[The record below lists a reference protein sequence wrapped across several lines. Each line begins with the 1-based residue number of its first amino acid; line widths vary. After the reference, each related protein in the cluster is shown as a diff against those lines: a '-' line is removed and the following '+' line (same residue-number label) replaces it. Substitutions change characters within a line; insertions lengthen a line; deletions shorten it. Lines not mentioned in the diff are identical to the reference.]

1 MPLCGAV
8 HHQEQRST
16 LVGFHHL
23 MGLHHCTGQQGDGL
37 TPLQLPTF
45 LRGGGKGGEGR
56 GGGGGE
62 GYPGGQCVCVCVG
75 DSIEGPSTAMDDI
88 EDLSPSTLN
97 PLTIPLGTSRASAR
111 LGSNFPGMSFI
122 SST

>member
-56 GGGGGE
+56 GGGGGRDIQE
-62 GYPGGQCVCVCVG
+62 GSVCVCVW
-75 DSIEGPSTAMDDI
+75 ETV
-88 EDLSPSTLN
+88 
-97 PLTIPLGTSRASAR
+97 SRAQV
-111 LGSNFPGMSFI
+111 LLW
-122 SST
+122 TTLKT